1 MYARAVSDTT
11 LAMGWV
17 LADTALSLSRVQFGL
32 LTIFHFLFV
41 PLTIGLAW
49 LLAIMQ
55 TAWRR
60 TGDEDWLRLTRFFG
74 TIFLIN
80 FAIGVATGL
89 VQEFQFGMN
98 WSEYSRYVGDIFG
111 APLAIE
117 ALLAFFLESTFL
129 GLWIFGWKRL
139 SKGMHAATI
148 WIVAVGSSLSALWIL
163 LANGWM
169 QHPVG
174 FVLNEA
180 SGRAELVDFAALA
193 LNPRGWLLFWHT
205 IASGFTTASFFVLG
219 ISAYHLAR
227 KQEVEGFQRSFRLA
241 AVIGII
247 ASVMVGLSGDVQGRY
262 LREVQP
268 MAAAA
273 SEALW
278 DTADPAPFSVVALF
292 DSTGRREIWS
302 LQVPKALSMLYY
314 LKPEGEVQGINQLQ
328 AEYAARYGPGNY
340 VPLVALDFW
349 MFRLMV
355 GVGFLMV
362 ALAGSALALSLS
374 KRPEKWNRWL
384 RRMVW
389 VIALPYIAN
398 TSGWILTETARQPW
412 VVHGLLKTENA
423 ASPNL
428 GPGMVLFSLIAFV
441 LTYGLLMVADVYL
454 LVKTANAGPQPARAA
469 SEDVSPSVA
478 GAQS

>member
-1 MYARAVSDTT
+1 MSLV
-11 LAMGWV
+11 M
-17 LADTALSLSRVQFGL
+17 LSRWQFAIT
-32 LTIFHFLFV
+32 TIYHFFFV
-41 PLTIGLAW
+41 PLTLGLVW
-49 LLAIMQ
+49 IVAILE
-55 TAWRR
+55 TVYVR
-60 TGDEDWLRLTRFFG
+60 TGNESYKRMAVFWGKL
-74 TIFLIN
+74 FLIN
-80 FAIGVATGL
+80 FAMGVVTGI

-129 GLWIFGWKRL
+129 GLWIFGWNRL

-148 WIVAVGSSLSALWIL
+148 WVVAVSSSLSALWIL

-205 IASGFTTASFFVLG
+205 IASGFTTAAFFVLG

-227 KQEVEGFQRSFRLA
+227 KQEVEVFQRSFLLA
-241 AVIGII
+241 AVIGVI
-247 ASVMVGLSGDVQGRY
+247 ASVMVGLSGDSQGRY

-278 DTADPAPFSVVALF
+278 HTDDPAPFSVVAMF
-292 DSTGRREIWS
+292 DPTGRREIWS
-302 LQVPKALSMLYY
+302 LRIPKVLSFLYY
-314 LKPEGEVQGINQLQ
+314 LKPEGEVEGIHELQ
-328 AEYAARYGPGNY
+328 AEYAARHGPGNY
-340 VPLVALDFW
+340 VPLVALDYW

-355 GVGFLMV
+355 GIGFLMV
-362 ALAGSALALSLS
+362 ALAGCALALSLS
-374 KRPEKWNRWL
+374 KWPEKWSRWL
-384 RRMVW
+384 RRVVW
-389 VIALPYIAN
+389 VIALPYVAN

-423 ASPNL
+423 ASPNV
-428 GPGMVLFSLIAFV
+428 GAAMVLFSLIAFV
-441 LTYGLLMVADVYL
+441 LTYALLMAADIYL
-454 LVKTANAGPQPARAA
+454 LVKTAKAGPQPAGAA
-469 SEDVSPSVA
+469 SEDLSPSVA